1 MAKPKKEEKSQKE
14 RFIEQAR
21 KSEAD
26 ESGEA
31 FERAIDAI
39 LTPKNQ
45 ILDGQ
50 SSKVSKDRKK
60 P

>member
-1 MAKPKKEEKSQKE
+1 MASKPKSEPKPPTKPQRE

-31 FERAIDAI
+31 FERAFSKIVP
-39 LTPKNQ
+39 PK
-45 ILDGQ
+45 
-50 SSKVSKDRKK
+50 KVPKDH
-60 P
+60 

>member
-1 MAKPKKEEKSQKE
+1 MVNPKEDEKSQKE

-31 FERAIDAI
+31 FERAFRRVVP
-39 LTPKNQ
+39 PKTEPES
-45 ILDGQ
+45 G
-50 SSKVSKDRKK
+50 SRGSKGS
-60 P
+60 